1 MLPENLAKNNQFFQ
15 ENIQDLTDLIMSVL
29 EIQVNPI
36 IDPFQD
42 ENSIYA
48 YCIGFLTARKHSP
61 TSEMIE
67 AVLIVKPFIQQLL
80 DEFDKEHSK
89 GESSDDIP

>member
-1 MLPENLAKNNQFFQ
+1 MLPENIAKNNQFFQ
-15 ENIQDLTDLIMSVL
+15 NNIPDLTDLIMAVL

-42 ENSIYA
+42 ENSIYSF
-48 YCIGFLTARKHSP
+48 CVGFLTARKHTP

-67 AVLIVKPFIQQLL
+67 AILIVKPFIQQML
-80 DEFDKEHSK
+80 DEFDRDHSK
-89 GESSDDIP
+89 EQLSDGT

>member
-15 ENIQDLTDLIMSVL
+15 DNIPDLTDLIMAVL

-42 ENSIYA
+42 ENSIYSF
-48 YCIGFLTARKHSP
+48 CIGFLVSRKHTP
-61 TSEMIE
+61 TNELIE
-67 AVLIVKPFIQQLL
+67 AVLIVKPFIQQML
-80 DEFDKEHSK
+80 DQFDENHSK
-89 GESSDDIP
+89 QSSDDAV